1 MFLRGL
7 KLLKSFV
14 GREQLGLVLSEAFY
28 SAAARNVKGFV
39 GLKQGANRSVSK
51 ASQLPAS

>member
-14 GREQLGLVLSEAFY
+14 GREQLGLVLSEVFY
-28 SAAARNVKGFV
+28 SAAARTVKGFV
-39 GLKQGANRSVSK
+39 GLKQGANRSVFK